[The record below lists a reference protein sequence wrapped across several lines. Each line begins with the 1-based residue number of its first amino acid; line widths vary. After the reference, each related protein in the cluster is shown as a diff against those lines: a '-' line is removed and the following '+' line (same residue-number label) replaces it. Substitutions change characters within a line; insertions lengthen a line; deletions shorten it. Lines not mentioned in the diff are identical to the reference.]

1 MVVIDIKTGNF
12 FYSEI
17 VKQYVDFDGGTGG
30 GVPQPEGI
38 GFAKSKYPEGFGVNY
53 HDKPHGSF
61 QGRFTTAAE
70 VLYWGAYWGADGDV
84 WLDLGRS
91 RWVKAEHYN
100 YWYFQSSIKVSRR
113 MGSKLLRWY

>member
-38 GFAKSKYPEGFGVNY
+38 
-53 HDKPHGSF
+53 
-61 QGRFTTAAE
+61 
-70 VLYWGAYWGADGDV
+70 
-84 WLDLGRS
+84 DLT
-91 RWVKAEHYN
+91 N
-100 YWYFQSSIKVSRR
+100 QSIQRD
-113 MGSKLLRWY
+113 LC

>member
-38 GFAKSKYPEGFGVNY
+38 GFAKSKYPEDLVLTIMINHMALFKDVLQQQRKYYIGVPTGEQMVMFG
-53 HDKPHGSF
+53 
-61 QGRFTTAAE
+61 
-70 VLYWGAYWGADGDV
+70 
-84 WLDLGRS
+84 
-91 RWVKAEHYN
+91 
-100 YWYFQSSIKVSRR
+100 
-113 MGSKLLRWY
+113 